1 MYVKTTDL
9 LNVFNGEK
17 PYYTKEEI
25 LKIINENAGIKSR
38 PDVMYKNIIVKPQN
52 YSVVNTD
59 TNVETTLTKMMLE
72 VLYYM
77 VNRPGVIIK
86 RDTLLDRLW
95 GSDVIVTDRTV
106 DVHICKLNKITNKLI
121 KSYKRVGYIIE

>member
-17 PYYTKEEI
+17 LYYTKEEI